1 MATTAP
7 RFSVERAPVSRVST
21 VDFSNLPFGTLFSD
35 HMLFAE
41 YRNGSWGEL
50 TIKPYG
56 PLSLPPN
63 ISALQY
69 GVSVFEG
76 LKAHRSPSGDI
87 LIFRPAD
94 NAQRLNRSSAR
105 LAMPKL
111 PEEFFVEGLRQ
122 LIELDHQWVPP
133 ANLGS
138 LYIRPTFFSV
148 DESIRVKPAEDYVF
162 VAFTCPVGQYFAAPL
177 EVLITDQYVRAFPG
191 GTGDVKPAGNYAPT
205 LLAELEARKGGFH
218 HVVWLDGIERCYI
231 EECGV
236 MNIFFVI
243 DDFVLTPALSGTI
256 LAGMI
261 RDSVLRLLRDM
272 GLRVDERTVSVK
284 EILESY
290 SKGTLK
296 ECFGTGT
303 AATVSH
309 VKRIHYQGQDIILP
323 DVENRSVGPAV
334 REKLVN
340 IMTGRSADAYGWTE
354 RVINSLDNAGE

>member
-1 MATTAP
+1 MTTTIAK
-7 RFSVERAPVSRVST
+7 FPVQRTPQSRVST

-41 YRNGSWGEL
+41 FKDGNWGEL
-50 TIKPYG
+50 IIKPYG
-56 PLSLPPN
+56 PLALPPN

-87 LIFRPAD
+87 LLFRPFD
-94 NAQRLNRSSAR
+94 NARRLNRSSAR
-105 LAMPKL
+105 LAMPSL
-111 PEEFFVEGLRQ
+111 PEEFFVDGLRQ
-122 LIELDHQWVPP
+122 LLELDQQWVPP
-133 ANLGS
+133 SNLGS

-148 DESIRVKPAEDYVF
+148 DESIRVKPAEQYVF
-162 VAFTCPVGQYFAAPL
+162 VAFTCPVGPYFTAPL
-177 EVLITDQYVRAFPG
+177 EVLVTDQYVRAFPG

-205 LLAELEARKGGFH
+205 LLAEQEARAGGFH
-218 HVVWLDGIERCYI
+218 HVVWLDGVERHYI

-243 DDFVLTPALSGTI
+243 DDCVVTPALTGTI
-256 LAGMI
+256 LGGVI

-272 GLRVDERTVSVK
+272 DLKIEERRFSIK
-284 EILESY
+284 ELLDCY
-290 SKGTLK
+290 STGSLS

-309 VKRIHYQGQDIILP
+309 VKRIHYQGQDLILQ
-323 DVENRSVGPAV
+323 DIEDRTVGPAV
-334 REKLVN
+334 RERLVD
-340 IMTGRSADAYGWTE
+340 IMTGRSKDPYGWTE
-354 RVINSLDNAGE
+354 RI

>member
-1 MATTAP
+1 MSATSASFSIEQAKQS
-7 RFSVERAPVSRVST
+7 RFST
-21 VDFSNLPFGTLFSD
+21 IDFSDLPFGTLFSD

-41 YRNGSWGEL
+41 YRNGRWDKP

-56 PLSLPPN
+56 PLALPPN

-76 LKAHRSPSGDI
+76 LKAHRAPSGDV
-87 LIFRPAD
+87 LIFRPSD
-94 NAQRLNRSSAR
+94 NARRLNRSGAR

-111 PEEFFVEGLRQ
+111 PEDFFVEGVRQ
-122 LIELDHQWVPP
+122 LLQLDQQWVPP
-133 ANLGS
+133 SDLGS
-138 LYIRPTFFSV
+138 LYIRPTLFSV
-148 DESIRVKPAEDYVF
+148 DTSIRVKPAEECVF
-162 VAFTCPVGQYFAAPL
+162 VMFTCPVGQYFAAPL
-177 EVLITDQYVRAFPG
+177 EVLVTDKYVRAFPG

-205 LLAELEARKGGFH
+205 LLAELEARAAGFH
-218 HVVWLDGIERCYI
+218 HVVWLDGIERQSI

-243 DDFVLTPALSGTI
+243 DDQVITPALSGTI

-261 RDSVLRLLRDM
+261 RDSVLRLMRDM
-272 GLRVDERTVSVK
+272 GMRVEERRVSVK

-309 VKRIHYQGQDIILP
+309 VKRIHYQTQDIILP
-323 DVENRSVGPAV
+323 DVEERTVGPAV
-334 REKLVN
+334 KEKLVN
-340 IMTGRSADAYGWTE
+340 IMTGRSPDPYGWTE
-354 RVINSLDNAGE
+354 RISIQ